1 MRINELAKRIGIS
14 GSYLSQIENG
24 KRNPTIET
32 LKKPG
37 RVSNAHPTGM
47 LKK

>member
-1 MRINELAKRIGIS
+1 MRLNDLAKRVGIS

-32 LKKPG
+32 LKAIAGALEIEPE
-37 RVSNAHPTGM
+37 M
-47 LKK
+47 LI